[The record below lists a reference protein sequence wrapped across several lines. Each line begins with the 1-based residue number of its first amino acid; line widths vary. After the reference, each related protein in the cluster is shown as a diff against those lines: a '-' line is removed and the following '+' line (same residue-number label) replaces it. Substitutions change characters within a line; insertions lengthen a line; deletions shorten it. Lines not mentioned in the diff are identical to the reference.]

1 MNPVKYIK
9 ELFFKKVEEVKEL
22 PCKDELHVSGI
33 LVQKDIVA
41 LDDVCVTQ
49 NVTGD
54 IYCAKN
60 ITVCE
65 GVQVVGNIYCRGCTL
80 EGSVTG
86 NISAYEMLE
95 IKANAIISGDINT
108 RKLNVSSNA
117 VLNGYIANI
126 NVKDGKRIHADIKLK
141 IDKIKHNNKEKEPA
155 IPEIPDIDNLQDK
168 SEELDLNPKTVIFDL
183 TAERVK
189 QEVLVDNNEK
199 WW

>member
-22 PCKDELHVSGI
+22 PCKDELHVSGT
-33 LVQKDIVA
+33 LVQKDMVA

-60 ITVCE
+60 IIVCE
-65 GVQVVGNIYCRGCTL
+65 GVQIIGNIYSRKCTL

-95 IKANAIISGDINT
+95 IKANAILSGDINT

-117 VLNGYIANI
+117 ILNGYINNI
-126 NVKDGKRIHADIKLK
+126 NLKDGKRIHADIKVK
-141 IDKIKHNNKEKEPA
+141 IDKIKHNHKEEEPA

-168 SEELDLNPKTVIFDL
+168 SEQLDLNPKTVIFDPPS
-183 TAERVK
+183 ERVK
-189 QEVLVDNNEK
+189 QEVPVDNNEK